1 MLTIKLQHPTDVI
14 IRCTMLDYLKE
25 IGPDK
30 AKKKLAN
37 KYKDIFYEYTT
48 TDDEVLYDFIWD
60 KLLFELDL
68 DSLNNIMNHLEDEVF
83 EVEAAQGK
91 AVAEKKVEMMKEQ
104 EAHYPVAKD
113 INLLDFAR
121 KKIQDSKNKIVGL
134 DGRELKSTRGI
145 L

>member
-1 MLTIKLQHPTDVI
+1 
-14 IRCTMLDYLKE
+14 
-25 IGPDK
+25 
-30 AKKKLAN
+30 
-37 KYKDIFYEYTT
+37 
-48 TDDEVLYDFIWD
+48 
-60 KLLFELDL
+60 
-68 DSLNNIMNHLEDEVF
+68 MNHLEDEVF

-134 DGRELKSTRGI
+134 DGRELKSSRGI

>member
-48 TDDEVLYDFIWD
+48 TDDKVLYDFIWD

-68 DSLNNIMNHLEDEVF
+68 NSLNNIMNHLEDEVF

-91 AVAEKKVEMMKEQ
+91 AVAEKKVEMMKKQ
-104 EAHYPVAKD
+104 EVHYPVAKD
-113 INLLDFAR
+113 NNFLDFAR

-134 DGRELKSTRGI
+134 DGRELKSSRGI